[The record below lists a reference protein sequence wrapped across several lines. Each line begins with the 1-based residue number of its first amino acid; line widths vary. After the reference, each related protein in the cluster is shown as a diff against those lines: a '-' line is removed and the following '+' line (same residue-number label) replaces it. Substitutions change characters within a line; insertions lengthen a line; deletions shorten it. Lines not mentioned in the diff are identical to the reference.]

1 MLLYKFV
8 GVILSFKLLL
18 LRIFLKIFLLP
29 LVCLVSAK
37 TLPAQFILSGTVLDS
52 SKINYVPG
60 VMVFNKAGR
69 FVLTDSV
76 GRYSIAVTEKDS
88 VTFFFRNKSTQ
99 KFAVQTIPD
108 PSHFDISLRVPYKG
122 KYSTLKEV
130 VVFGKTFKEDS
141 LQNRE
146 DYAKVFDFQKPTL
159 RTSISPSGVPGADVD
174 EIINMFR
181 FKRNKRLKSFQL
193 RLEQEEQEKYIT
205 FRFNK
210 TLVKKITH
218 LEGQQLDTF
227 LIKYRPT
234 YEFVSN
240 ADEITF
246 NQYILNCSY
255 KYKIEILQQNA
266 PK

>member
-1 MLLYKFV
+1 
-8 GVILSFKLLL
+8 
-18 LRIFLKIFLLP
+18 
-29 LVCLVSAK
+29 
-37 TLPAQFILSGTVLDS
+37 
-52 SKINYVPG
+52 
-60 VMVFNKAGR
+60 
-69 FVLTDSV
+69 
-76 GRYSIAVTEKDS
+76 
-88 VTFFFRNKSTQ
+88 
-99 KFAVQTIPD
+99 
-108 PSHFDISLRVPYKG
+108 
-122 KYSTLKEV
+122 
-130 VVFGKTFKEDS
+130 
-141 LQNRE
+141 
-146 DYAKVFDFQKPTL
+146 
-159 RTSISPSGVPGADVD
+159 
-174 EIINMFR
+174 MFR